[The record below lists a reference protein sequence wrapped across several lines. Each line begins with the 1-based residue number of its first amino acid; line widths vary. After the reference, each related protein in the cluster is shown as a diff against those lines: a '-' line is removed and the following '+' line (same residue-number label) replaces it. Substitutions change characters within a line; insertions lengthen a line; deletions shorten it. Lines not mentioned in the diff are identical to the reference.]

1 MHTIKGTC
9 GFLGLPRL
17 ESVDHAGENALGLF
31 REGELEVTPEAVS
44 PSLECLDQIRALLIA
59 LEETESEPD
68 GEILVPEEDFLAD
81 FARDHDKDPD
91 LAALGDDEALRGAL
105 LEVVERV
112 NKGLSTLERV
122 RRFTIARA
130 PFTVEN
136 QMMTPTLKI
145 RRHAITAAY
154 GAELDGLY

>member
-1 MHTIKGTC
+1 MSPPARVESLLT
-9 GFLGLPRL
+9 L
-17 ESVDHAGENALGLF
+17 EAEIHQAMVYGDKRPHLVA
-31 REGELEVTPEAVS
+31 
-44 PSLECLDQIRALLIA
+44 
-59 LEETESEPD
+59 
-68 GEILVPEEDFLAD
+68 ILVPEEDFLAD

-105 LEVVERV
+105 IEVVERV
-112 NKGLSTLERV
+112 NKGLSPLERV

-136 QMMTPTLKI
+136 QMMTPTLKV
-145 RRHAITAAY
+145 RRHAIMAAY